1 MARETKY
8 LSHIHPDWA
17 ASLAMEG
24 LTDKEIAVRMK
35 IAKSTL
41 YKWSIEHPEFSDSL
55 KISKDPANARV
66 KQSLFKR
73 ACGYIEKEKKII
85 IEMDKEGNQK
95 PARIETIEKAIPAD
109 VGAICF
115 FLKNRLPDE
124 FRDKRDFEITANP
137 FMDLMK
143 AATAVDEQTNG
154 E

>member
-1 MARETKY
+1 MARTTKY
-8 LSHIHPDWA
+8 LANIHPDWA

-24 LTDKEIAVRMK
+24 LTDKDIAFRMK

-41 YKWSIEHPEFSDSL
+41 YKWEIEHPEFSDSL
-55 KISKDPANARV
+55 KISKEPANARV

-73 ACGYIEKEKKII
+73 ACGYTEKEKKII
-85 IEMDKEGNQK
+85 VEMDKDGNQK
-95 PARIETIEKAIPAD
+95 PARIETTEKAIPAD

-124 FRDKRDFEITANP
+124 FRDKRDVEIIGNP
-137 FMDLMK
+137 FEDLMK
-143 AATAVDEQTNG
+143 AATAADEQSDG